1 MQHDIACFSKV
12 GPKRGCDYNLEFASC
27 QRLELTQAKIRRALV
42 IMQAQEHIVLNIRGY
57 YKRVT
62 TSITRERSI
71 WDNIELELKQ
81 CVEMMESHTRE
92 MKELMRSAE
101 STRKL
106 VHLTGLRK
114 AIALQSRTLLI
125 ARSFLK
131 FWIIATTIWSMKTG
145 SL

>member
-1 MQHDIACFSKV
+1 
-12 GPKRGCDYNLEFASC
+12 
-27 QRLELTQAKIRRALV
+27 
-42 IMQAQEHIVLNIRGY
+42 MQAQEHVVLNIQGY

-62 TSITRERSI
+62 TSITREYSV

-81 CVEMMESHTRE
+81 CIEMMENHTRE

-101 STRKL
+101 STRNL
-106 VHLTGLRK
+106 VHHTGLRK
-114 AIALQSRTLLI
+114 ATALKSRTLLI

-131 FWIIATTIWSMKTG
+131 FWIIATIIWSMKTG